1 MGRGSDKCRLQARF
15 WTHKTHSILHQP
27 HPLSSY
33 KVSFVS
39 ILQNHNGVTV
49 RSRYIAVIF
58 LRTTHESTPY
68 LAHKGEV
75 WGVDRECKSD
85 RSFVILNVVFSALYY
100 HIQPRCILKVYST
113 RKLDCTFLFS
123 ANRLTGVTVKASGQ
137 TPPLEDVTAL
147 DGTGFTL
154 CGMYTKVTKPAEIVS
169 IACAPRVSGRYV
181 YVHLSSKNFLQIC
194 EVEVY
199 GDRKYTIYS
208 QIILY
213 WRHL

>member
-1 MGRGSDKCRLQARF
+1 MRYG
-15 WTHKTHSILHQP
+15 
-27 HPLSSY
+27 
-33 KVSFVS
+33 VS
-39 ILQNHNGVTV
+39 IVSANLTKVLSFQMLCFLH
-49 RSRYIAVIF
+49 YIIMYNRDK
-58 LRTTHESTPY
+58 LR
-68 LAHKGEV
+68 
-75 WGVDRECKSD
+75 
-85 RSFVILNVVFSALYY
+85 
-100 HIQPRCILKVYST
+100 VYGNM
-113 RKLDCTFLFS
+113 RKLHCSFLFS

-199 GDRKYTIYS
+199 GDRKYITNIFPVQNWYHL
-208 QIILY
+208 QLGPLLPAEILEETMDK
-213 WRHL
+213 